1 MSQVHRYCPTLAV
14 ALMVAGLL
22 AWPTASRAQTVTGE
36 ASAVQATTFET
47 VPLLGGL
54 LSTTTSLADTG
65 TLTSIN
71 DALDASQ
78 LTGSVLSLLN
88 AETLSAATIS
98 WPDQVDSEA
107 SLANLNV
114 SLAGVGIS
122 ADFVMAQASQV
133 LGAAG
138 TGSSELDNLSVNGV
152 PVFVTGE
159 LNQVVGIPGG
169 QMIINEQTI
178 SSTGQAV
185 VNALHV
191 SVSGVADMVIASATA
206 GIS

>member
-1 MSQVHRYCPTLAV
+1 MSQVHRYCSTLAI

-22 AWPTASRAQTVTGE
+22 TWPTASRAQTVTGE